1 MIEPETTKALMQIVS
16 DPRLER
22 FRSEFNAFLDEHA
35 PSEASDWIF
44 GLVGGI
50 PDWAR
55 RWQAALFDHGFLS
68 PQSPPGLGGRNASQL
83 EALVHLDELSRRGLP
98 RSFHFPGW
106 GIVAPTLLEFGSEG
120 QRALA
125 PRALRGDETW
135 CVGMSEPGAGSD
147 LAGLATRAEE
157 RAGSFVV
164 TGQKVWTSYA
174 PWASRCLLYA
184 RTDAGSRGSRGLSA
198 LIVDLDA
205 PGVEVRPIRHL
216 GGEPELAEVF
226 FDGVSVSRES
236 LVGSLHAGWEVATAS
251 LKYERQGLWVEWLA
265 AVQHVFDRL
274 VELARLRRRDVDA
287 ALHGRLAVA
296 AERVAATRALGLR
309 EFARVHDG
317 MPPAQSFLKLATSEL
332 SQDLFELGAE
342 LAGDDAVVSPSP
354 GGGAGRWLS
363 GLFKSMGD
371 TIGGGTSEIQ
381 REIIA
386 SAALRLPS
394 PR

>member
-1 MIEPETTKALMQIVS
+1 MQIVS
-16 DPRLER
+16 DPPLER
-22 FRSEFNAFLDEHA
+22 FRNEFNVFLDEHA
-35 PSEASDWIF
+35 PAGASDWIF

-55 RWQAALFDHGFLS
+55 EWQAALFDHGFLA
-68 PQSPPGLGGRNASQL
+68 PQNPPALGGRDASPL

-106 GIVAPTLLEFGSEG
+106 GIVAPTLLEFGSDA

-125 PRALRGDETW
+125 PAALRGDETW

-147 LAGLATRAEE
+147 LAGLSTRAED
-157 RAGSFVV
+157 RGGSFAV

-174 PWASRCLLYA
+174 PWAGRCLLYA
-184 RTDAGSRGSRGLSA
+184 RTDPESRGTRGLSA

-226 FDGVSVSRES
+226 LDGVTVPRER
-236 LVGSLHAGWEVATAS
+236 LVGRVHEGWTVATAS

-265 AVQHVFDRL
+265 AIQHVLDRL
-274 VELARLRRRDVDA
+274 VELARARRRDLDSV
-287 ALHGRLAVA
+287 LPGRLAIA
-296 AERVAATRALGLR
+296 AERVASTRALGLR

-332 SQDLFELGAE
+332 AQDLFELGAE
-342 LAGDDAVVSPSP
+342 LAGDDAVVSPTSA
-354 GGGAGRWLS
+354 GGAGRWLS
-363 GLFKSMGD
+363 GLLKSMGD